1 MELSKSTMQGI
12 GALALVAVLAGAGF
26 FVVKPQVTQAFDLQS
41 KTEEVQQISQAREL
55 RLVKLT
61 KASKDITT
69 LKKLVDGQLK
79 LIPSRR
85 DPQDI
90 EASVVAALKS
100 AGLSDTNLTAFKY
113 TALDPAQPSFK
124 APTLTLTPPAAP
136 FELKDP
142 ADELKPA
149 DGAAGSAASGAA
161 SSSGDSSAAAG
172 STDTPTAEATPAP
185 ATDGTAA
192 TDSTAGKSNL
202 QNTFGAVANGTLE
215 QSTDEGPNSYAP
227 AMAGAPFTVDV
238 SISDPEQLMK
248 FIDELQNQTRLITV
262 VGVTSTQ
269 GTATIYAYAYAGSDA
284 LVQKWEATDEK

>member
-26 FVVKPQVTQAFDLQS
+26 FVVKPQVTQALDLQS

-55 RLVKLT
+55 RLIKLT

-79 LIPSRR
+79 LIPARR
-85 DPQDI
+85 DTDDI
-90 EASVVAALKS
+90 EKTVVEALEH
-100 AGLSDTNLTAFKY
+100 AGLPDTALQSYKY
-113 TALDPAQPSFK
+113 SALDPAQPSFK

-149 DGAAGSAASGAA
+149 DGAAGSAASGA

-185 ATDGTAA
+185 ATDGAAA

-202 QNTFGAVANGTLE
+202 QNTFGAVANGALE

-227 AMAGAPFTVDV
+227 AMAGAPFTIDV
-238 SISDPEQLMK
+238 SISDTEQLMK
-248 FIDELQNQTRLITV
+248 FIDQLQNESRLITV
-262 VGVTSTQ
+262 ASVTTSN